1 MRRGEMRC
9 GVKGLGVVLCNYGGS
24 VPVWF
29 GPGLCWGPCGVPLG
43 RVWGRFGISLEW
55 RWCWFRV
62 GSGLLWD
69 GLGVGV
75 GWVLAY
81 GFAAIIG
88 NSAGMLCGTQLR
100 ERNKVDTA
108 IYIYI
113 YICICIY
120 IYYI

>member
-1 MRRGEMRC
+1 
-9 GVKGLGVVLCNYGGS
+9 
-24 VPVWF
+24 
-29 GPGLCWGPCGVPLG
+29 
-43 RVWGRFGISLEW
+43 
-55 RWCWFRV
+55 
-62 GSGLLWD
+62 
-69 GLGVGV
+69 LGVGV

-120 IYYI
+120 IYIYYI